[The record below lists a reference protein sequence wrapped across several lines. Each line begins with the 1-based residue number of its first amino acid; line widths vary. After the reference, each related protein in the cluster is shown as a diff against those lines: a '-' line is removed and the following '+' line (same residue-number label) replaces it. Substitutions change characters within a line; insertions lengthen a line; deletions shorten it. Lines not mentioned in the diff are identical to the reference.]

1 MRRLRS
7 PGFEWL
13 RRWIRTPSPHKA
25 WLGSRSRRERSDSG
39 WDTCFP
45 LFIISWTGGTGLSSA
60 SAGHDYLKREPP
72 ECVGRVIM
80 MQYATHAP
88 SRADTFPRERRL
100 HRNYFSSCCG
110 AYESSDQAYS
120 TLDTNIL
127 FIPRHISFA
136 VGELILKRYPQ
147 MKNRLVRQII
157 S

>member
-13 RRWIRTPSPHKA
+13 RQWIRTPSPHKA

-45 LFIISWTGGTGLSSA
+45 LSIISWTGGTGLSSA

-72 ECVGRVIM
+72 ECVGRVIT

-88 SRADTFPRERRL
+88 SRADTFPRNDGFTETTSPVVAVLTKAPIKHTQHLTRT
-100 HRNYFSSCCG
+100 SC
-110 AYESSDQAYS
+110 SFRD
-120 TLDTNIL
+120 IL
-127 FIPRHISFA
+127 VSQW
-136 VGELILKRYPQ
+136 V
-147 MKNRLVRQII
+147 N
-157 S
+157 